1 MANIKVS
8 YNLDKFMEFKEKNMM
23 LPVNLK
29 PICNEYGGTLIIR
42 DIILNEVANTI
53 NSFNSG
59 KNPNDIIFKNSI
71 IECLNK
77 INQKNY
83 TTIVDTLK
91 NLTYTKH
98 DHFVTLTVDILLRA
112 MTDATAIKGVE
123 MPAGQKSLSELYTDI
138 VVEFSQLLIKENNK
152 EIKFIIIFMDY
163 CQKYFMDFIDPTK
176 ILDSNN
182 QYRVDNFKGFM
193 NFLGLLFCSHI
204 LSHKIVVL
212 CLSKLRD
219 LMNTKYWLEW
229 GQSECE
235 NVYDGYKKLVHYV
248 YVNYSKVS
256 GLKDSDK
263 EFIKSIVQIHDNV
276 KEINEKTNKLRKF
289 TMMVHKDIE
298 NKLNKLVFN

>member
-1 MANIKVS
+1 MTNIKVS
-8 YNLDKFMEFKEKNMM
+8 YDLDKFMEYKESNMM
-23 LPVNLK
+23 LPFNLK

-42 DIILNEVANTI
+42 DLLLKEVGTVIDN
-53 NSFNSG
+53 FNSG
-59 KNPNDIIFKNSI
+59 KNPNDIIFKNLV
-71 IECLNK
+71 IENLNK

-83 TTIVDTLK
+83 SSIIEAIK
-91 NLTYTKH
+91 NLSYTKH
-98 DHFVTLTVDILLRA
+98 DHFVTLSSDLLLRA

-123 MPAGQKSLSELYTDI
+123 MPAGQKSLSELYSDI
-138 VVEFSQLLIKENNK
+138 VVEFSQLSIKENNK
-152 EIKFIIIFMDY
+152 DIKFINVFMDH
-163 CQKYFMDFIDPTK
+163 CQRYFSDFIDPTK

-204 LSHKIVVL
+204 LSHKIVHL

-219 LMNTKYWLEW
+219 LMNTKYWTEW

-248 YVNYSKVS
+248 VVNYTKTKE
-256 GLKDSDK
+256 LKDSDK
-263 EFIKSIVQIHDNV
+263 EFIKTISSVHNAV

-289 TMMVHKDIE
+289 TMMAHKDLE
-298 NKLNKLVFN
+298 NKLSKLVQ

>member
-8 YNLDKFMEFKEKNMM
+8 YNLDKFMEYKDKNMM

-83 TTIVDTLK
+83 SVVVNTLK
-91 NLTYTKH
+91 NLSYTNH
-98 DHFVTLTVDILLRA
+98 DHFVTLTIDILLRA

-123 MPAGQKSLSELYTDI
+123 MPVGHKSLSELYADI
-138 VVEFSQLLIKENNK
+138 VTEFSQLMIKENNK
-152 EIKFIIIFMDY
+152 EIKFITIFMDH
-163 CQKYFMDFIDPTK
+163 CQRYFMDFIDPTK

-204 LSHKIVVL
+204 LSHKIVAL

-219 LMNTKYWLEW
+219 LMSTKYWSEW

-235 NVYDGYKKLVHYV
+235 NVYDGYKKLVHFV
-248 YVNYSKVS
+248 HLNYSKTNM
-256 GLKDSDK
+256 KDTDK
-263 EFIKSIVQIHDNV
+263 EFLKNIIQIHNSV

-289 TMMVHKDIE
+289 TMMAHKDLE
-298 NKLNKLVFN
+298 NKLNKLI

>member
-8 YNLDKFMEFKEKNMM
+8 YDLNKFMEFKDKNMM
-23 LPVNLK
+23 LPFNLK

-42 DIILNEVANTI
+42 DILLKEVASVIDN
-53 NSFNSG
+53 FNSG
-59 KNPNDIIFKNSI
+59 KNPNDIIFKNLV
-71 IECLNK
+71 IENLNK

-83 TTIVDTLK
+83 ATIIESLK
-91 NLTYTKH
+91 NLSYNKH
-98 DHFVTLTVDILLRA
+98 DHFVTLSSDLLLRA
-112 MTDATAIKGVE
+112 MTDTTAIKGVE

-138 VVEFSQLLIKENNK
+138 VVEFSQLSIKENNK
-152 EIKFIIIFMDY
+152 DIKFINVFMEH
-163 CQKYFMDFIDPTK
+163 CQRYFSDFIDPTK

-193 NFLGLLFCSHI
+193 NFLGLLFCTHI
-204 LSHKIVVL
+204 LSHKIVNL

-219 LMNTKYWLEW
+219 LMTTKYWTEW

-248 YVNYSKVS
+248 VVNYNKTSE
-256 GLKDSDK
+256 LKDSDK
-263 EFIKSIVQIHDNV
+263 EFIKSILSIHNNV

-289 TMMVHKDIE
+289 TMMAHKDLE
-298 NKLNKLVFN
+298 TKLTKLIN